1 MNKTT
6 LLCSRSIHPVLN
18 KTVLFIPS
26 FCSFLSIHEQ
36 NPQSHYLQGFKGFS
50 TTIQVLFAKKK
61 FFDAVRHRMRLL
73 SLKFVEILLRCDL
86 GVG

>member
-6 LLCSRSIHPVLN
+6 LLRSRSFHPVLN

-26 FCSFLSIHEQ
+26 FCSLLSIHEQ

-61 FFDAVRHRMRLL
+61 FLD
-73 SLKFVEILLRCDL
+73 S
-86 GVG
+86 